1 MVRSLDPIS
10 DSRPNNQR
18 KILDRQN
25 KWNATYKINQDPT
38 AVPEMDYYTQ
48 ATVLSKDQLD
58 WLIVGGS
65 YLFFA
70 IIW

>member
-1 MVRSLDPIS
+1 MVRSLVPIS
-10 DSRPNNQR
+10 DSQPNNQR

-25 KWNATYKINQDPT
+25 KWNATYKINPDPT
-38 AVPEMDYYTQ
+38 AGPKMDYTQ

>member
-1 MVRSLDPIS
+1 M
-10 DSRPNNQR
+10 
-18 KILDRQN
+18 
-25 KWNATYKINQDPT
+25 INLNRES
-38 AVPEMDYYTQ
+38 ASEMDYAQ
-48 ATVLSKDQLD
+48 ATVLSKDQMD